1 MDNEHC
7 PSITL
12 VIGGAR
18 SGKSSYAETLATAT
32 GGNRV
37 YMATAEPF
45 DDEMRLRI
53 VRHQKAREGLFS
65 RTVEEPLDLT
75 SALADVGAESDVV
88 LIDCMTVWVG
98 NLLHHFGLQDSY
110 AHIDTFLAALGDPP
124 TRIVIVTN
132 EVGQGIVPGDPM
144 SRHFRDHAGW
154 LNQSL
159 AKIADTVV
167 WMVAGIPVVIKG
179 EARS

>member
-1 MDNEHC
+1 MEIRSSSD
-7 PSITL
+7 ITL

-18 SGKSSYAETLATAT
+18 SGKSSYAEALATSID
-32 GGNRV
+32 GKRV

-53 VRHQKAREGLFS
+53 ARHQKAREGLFS
-65 RTVEEPLDLT
+65 RTVEEPLDLA
-75 SALADVGAESDVV
+75 SALAKVGTEANVV

-98 NLLHHFGLQDSY
+98 NLLHHFGLLDSY
-110 AHIDTFLAALGDPP
+110 AHIDTFLAALENPR
-124 TRIVIVTN
+124 TRIIIVTN

-167 WMVAGIPVVIKG
+167 WMVAGIPVTIKG
-179 EARS
+179 EVGR

>member
-1 MDNEHC
+1 MERRPD
-7 PSITL
+7 SDITL

-18 SGKSSYAETLATAT
+18 SGKSSYAETLATT
-32 GGNRV
+32 VDGNRV

-53 VRHQKAREGLFS
+53 ARHKKAREGLFS
-65 RTVEEPLDLT
+65 STIEEPLDLA
-75 SALADVGAESDVV
+75 SALARVDAGTNVV

-110 AHIDTFLAALGDPP
+110 AHIDTFLEALQNPP
-124 TRIVIVTN
+124 ARIVIVTN

-159 AKIADTVV
+159 AQIADTVV
-167 WMVAGIPVVIKG
+167 WMVAGIPVSIKG
-179 EARS
+179 EVRI

>member
-1 MDNEHC
+1 MDSKHC
-7 PSITL
+7 TSITL

-18 SGKSSYAETLATAT
+18 SGKSSYAETLATT
-32 GGNRV
+32 VGGNRV

-53 VRHQKAREGLFS
+53 ARHQKAREGLFS
-65 RTVEEPLDLT
+65 RTVEEPLDLVA
-75 SALADVGAESDVV
+75 ALARVGTGANVV

-98 NLLHHFGLQDSY
+98 NLLHHFGLRDSY
-110 AHIDTFLAALGDPP
+110 AHIDTFLTALENPP

-167 WMVAGIPVVIKG
+167 WMVAGIPVTIKG
-179 EARS
+179 EVRI